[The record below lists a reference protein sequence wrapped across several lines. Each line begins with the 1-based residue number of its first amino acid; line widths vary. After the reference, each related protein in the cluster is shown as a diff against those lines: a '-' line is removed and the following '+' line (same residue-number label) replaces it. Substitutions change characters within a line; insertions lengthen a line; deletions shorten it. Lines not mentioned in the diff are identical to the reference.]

1 MTLHKNQIQ
10 AIKAALDFK
19 IKKLFITGEGGTGK
33 TAVIL
38 EIVKALKLQTEYS
51 FVLLA
56 PTQSAADN
64 IDGET
69 LHSFFKI
76 KPIINTMVEKEEDI
90 LSFNL
95 DTVDLDGL
103 ENLIVIVDEV
113 SMMGESILKGIL
125 ARLNPKKLILL
136 GHDEQLSPIKDKC
149 VDWSKFCD
157 KTITL
162 THNFRINDPLV
173 KEIVSNY
180 RARKKV
186 IKETPRVKNIKE
198 LSFDNDTIYIAH
210 TNKALSDMQKSLLG
224 YSSAKVGDILLTFGA
239 CDKNISRKVLKKGK
253 LTLVN
258 YFNNNDLVKVQA
270 VKQYE
275 KHKLYFCEVIR
286 EDGVKA
292 DFNKFDA
299 PIQVLTGD
307 YDEYNSL
314 LKIRFAK
321 ARDFQK
327 AIFKKYKVTSVSAFK
342 HSAKNRLDGRNDVE
356 QFTRLWREYFLIKNT
371 PYARHQNFRSVY
383 KCQGKSFDKVVIDWN
398 DLPAEDHK
406 YVALSRSKSKITII
420 S

>member
-1 MTLHKNQIQ
+1 MTPHYKQIE
-10 AIKAALDFK
+10 ALEACRNEN
-19 IKKLFITGEGGTGK
+19 ITSLFITGEGGTGK
-33 TAVIL
+33 S
-38 EIVKALKLQTEYS
+38 EIINKFISDLNSKD
-51 FVLLA
+51 FVCLA

-64 IDGET
+64 INGET

-76 KPIINTMVEKEEDI
+76 KPVINTMAEKEENL
-90 LSFNL
+90 LSF
-95 DTVDLDGL
+95 DLSNIDGDVVKGK
-103 ENLIVIVDEV
+103 IVIIDEA
-113 SMMGESILKGIL
+113 SMLGETMLKQVMERIT
-125 ARLNPKKLILL
+125 PKKLILF
-136 GHDEQLSPIKDKC
+136 GDPQQLDPIKDKC
-149 VDWSKFCD
+149 VDWSKVCD
-157 KTITL
+157 KTIIL
-162 THNFRINDPLV
+162 THNFRINDRLV

-180 RARKKV
+180 RERKKL

-258 YFNNNDLVKVQA
+258 YFNNNDLVKVKT

-299 PIQVLTGD
+299 PIQVLVGD

-327 AIFKKYKVTSVSAFK
+327 AILKKYKVTSVPAFK
-342 HSAKNRLDGRNDVE
+342 YSAKNKLDGRNDVE